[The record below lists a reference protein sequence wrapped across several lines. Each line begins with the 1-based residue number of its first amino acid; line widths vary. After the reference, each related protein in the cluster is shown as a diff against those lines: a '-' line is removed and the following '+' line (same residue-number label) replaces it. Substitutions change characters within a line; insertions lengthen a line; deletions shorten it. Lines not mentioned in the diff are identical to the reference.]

1 MKIGFSVEDYNWN
14 ESEIFAE
21 LLNSLKYSGH
31 QIYLMGSNKSK
42 DLLNMAAHKMPV
54 PDYYLEYGKDNF
66 LISELSI
73 ILDGDED
80 TFAMFFQDVTEEG

>member
-1 MKIGFSVEDYNWN
+1 MKIGFSIEDYSWSG
-14 ESEIFAE
+14 SEKLAE
-21 LLNSLKYSGH
+21 LMNSLKYSGH

-42 DLLNMAAHKMPV
+42 DLLSMAAHKMPV

-73 ILDGDED
+73 IVDGDED
-80 TFAMFFQDVTEEG
+80 TFAMFFQDVEEE